1 VLVLRDVEGLSHF
14 EIAEALGLSLPV
26 VKARVHRARLFLRK
40 QLGEVL
46 TPLDATTATPCDS

>member
-1 VLVLRDVEGLSHF
+1 
-14 EIAEALGLSLPV
+14 

-46 TPLDATTATPCDS
+46 TPSDATTATLCDS